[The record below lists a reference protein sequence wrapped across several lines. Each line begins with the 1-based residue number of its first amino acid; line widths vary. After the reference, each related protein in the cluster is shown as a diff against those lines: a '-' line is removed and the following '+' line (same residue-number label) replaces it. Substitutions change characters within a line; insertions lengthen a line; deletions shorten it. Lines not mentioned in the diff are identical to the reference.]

1 MRVDET
7 CRQFI
12 YQLAAS
18 TPDVSEIVLGS
29 DAERIMEQRLEVFR
43 KTVRA
48 SSRRLRL
55 STQPTSQMTARA
67 QVDDTGEGEGVEVKG
82 WVKLGPASGWKEC
95 PIGYWRG

>member
-1 MRVDET
+1 MRASISTTAFLTIRSISHVLSAIMRVDET

-29 DAERIMEQRLEVFR
+29 DAERIMEQRLDMFR

-48 SSRRLRL
+48 SSHAL
-55 STQPTSQMTARA
+55 
-67 QVDDTGEGEGVEVKG
+67 
-82 WVKLGPASGWKEC
+82 
-95 PIGYWRG
+95 